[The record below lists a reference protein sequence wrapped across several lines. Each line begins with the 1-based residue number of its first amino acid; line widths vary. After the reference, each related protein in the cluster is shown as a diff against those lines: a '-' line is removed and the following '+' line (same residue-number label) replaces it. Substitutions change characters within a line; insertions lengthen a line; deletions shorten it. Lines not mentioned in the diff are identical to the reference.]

1 MDRMPFSR
9 LTTRR
14 EMLRATGAVA
24 GGVLLARY
32 LPGKLLAGAA
42 RPMAN
47 PQQAGAAPV
56 DPVAATRAQMGAT
69 PLETVKL
76 SDNLAM
82 LSGPGGNVVVL
93 NGPDGKVVVDSFVQ
107 TVWAKLKQSLD
118 GMGNA
123 PIRVLIDTHWHFDHT
138 DNNSNFRAAGAQILA
153 HENTK
158 KRLSEPHDLL
168 GMHFAP
174 SPASALPTQTFTTA
188 THRLQVN
195 GENLLLGY
203 IPPAHTDTDIYI
215 QYPRA
220 NVIHLGDTFFN
231 GMYPFIDA
239 GTGGNINGMIAAANR
254 SLAMVDSST
263 KIVPGHGPMGDRAA
277 LTRYRDVLV
286 TVRDRVQIEKSAGK
300 KVEEVVAAK
309 PTAEFDA
316 AWGMGFMQPDVF
328 VAIVYNTL

>member
-1 MDRMPFSR
+1 MDRMPFSK

-24 GGVLLARY
+24 GGALLARIF
-32 LPGKLLAGAA
+32 PARLLAGAV
-42 RPMAN
+42 RPMAY
-47 PQQAGAAPV
+47 PQQAGAAPA
-56 DPVAATRAQMGAT
+56 DPLAATRAQMGAT

-76 SDNLAM
+76 SDNLTM

-107 TVWAKLKQSLD
+107 TAWAKLKQSLD

-123 PIRVLIDTHWHFDHT
+123 PIRILIDTHWHFDHT

-174 SPASALPTQTFTTA
+174 SPANALPTQTFTA
-188 THRLQVN
+188 THRMQAN
-195 GENLLLGY
+195 GENLVLGY

-254 SLAMVDSST
+254 SLSMVDGST
-263 KIVPGHGPMGDRAA
+263 KIVPGHGPLADRAA
-277 LTRYRDVLV
+277 LTRFRDVLV
-286 TVRDRVQIEKSAGK
+286 TVRDRVQREKSAGK

-309 PTAEFDA
+309 PTAEFDPT
-316 AWGMGFMQPDVF
+316 WGMGFMQPDVF